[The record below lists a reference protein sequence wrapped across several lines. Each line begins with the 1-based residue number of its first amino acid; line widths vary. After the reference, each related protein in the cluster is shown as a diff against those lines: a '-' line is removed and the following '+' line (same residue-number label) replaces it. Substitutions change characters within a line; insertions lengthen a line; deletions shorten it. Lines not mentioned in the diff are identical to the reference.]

1 MRGVARRRRGEG
13 RATAAFSRAGASRD
27 GGVLRSFHI
36 WAASD
41 VDQMFSSAVRSRF
54 EVPGRYAVVQRPA
67 LQLSL
72 ARGVGNVQ
80 RTAKDLDLNGEQL
93 SRPDAL
99 QIASCFHSPSLV
111 ISVVLT

>member
-1 MRGVARRRRGEG
+1 
-13 RATAAFSRAGASRD
+13 
-27 GGVLRSFHI
+27 
-36 WAASD
+36 
-41 VDQMFSSAVRSRF
+41 MFSSAVRSRF
-54 EVPGRYAVVQRPA
+54 EVPGRYAVVQRPS

>member
-1 MRGVARRRRGEG
+1 MSNKCSPVRCE
-13 RATAAFSRAGASRD
+13 
-27 GGVLRSFHI
+27 
-36 WAASD
+36 
-41 VDQMFSSAVRSRF
+41 AV
-54 EVPGRYAVVQRPA
+54 EVPGRYAVVQRPS